1 MEDKKIG
8 VCLLVS
14 LKGFFFFLFGLLSVS
29 DVWTLET
36 AIKGDLRGGLVVD
49 FFN

>member
-14 LKGFFFFLFGLLSVS
+14 LKGFFFLFGLLSVS